1 MTDNTSD
8 TPGGIETGMGEPS
21 MEDILASIRRIIAE
35 DEEVEETH
43 LDIDGVVDIPAPKTE
58 MAAPV
63 ASNDLMDTVLEIT
76 DAQDDEDVLILDQL
90 VSESGAASDLT
101 DIETEELVIDEA
113 PSEDFNPVSS
123 VVSDLKNRLAED
135 TPDLSDAV
143 ASDDDAILDD
153 ILADMDSEN
162 LVFTSDGN
170 EDKGGIV
177 TDDGFD
183 LSSFDVDED
192 DMAEAANE
200 DPMIAELTSNDED
213 MLSGES
219 DLDIVKSLMADLA
232 DTSFLDDEMG
242 EDSAADGILEELDAT
257 SLEISDE
264 ELETEVAIPAID
276 ELDALTDELSIPT
289 PEEEIALDEDLDL
302 IFSDDLATESA
313 SNEDQIL
320 DDILEL
326 TIQDE
331 EANLA
336 DLDLSVDE
344 AVEIEVE
351 NAILADDNPLLQ
363 IAAKAEADADAMD
376 SGKSALASAAAVA
389 TAAVAGTALADSDE
403 RVEMDLPEEDSPSTE
418 DLLNELDLALAEVTQ
433 DDNQEEAAL
442 ELEPAP
448 VLEPELE
455 IEPEIEI
462 AKAAEAEV
470 EAETAELFIEPEEP
484 EEMPKAVRKETILDE
499 VTETAAASAFAEL
512 NQAVEDKAV
521 YTESGPRV
529 GDIVQDALRPMLKE
543 WLDEN
548 LKGIVERAVAKEV
561 KRISSGK

>member
-43 LDIDGVVDIPAPKTE
+43 LDIDGVVDIPASKTE
-58 MAAPV
+58 MAAPI

-200 DPMIAELTSNDED
+200 DPMIVELTSDDED
-213 MLSGES
+213 MLGGES